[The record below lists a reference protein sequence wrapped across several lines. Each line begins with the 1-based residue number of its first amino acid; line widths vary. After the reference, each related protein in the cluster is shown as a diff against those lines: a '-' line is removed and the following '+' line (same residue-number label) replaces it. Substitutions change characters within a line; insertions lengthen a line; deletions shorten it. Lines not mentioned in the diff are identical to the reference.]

1 MWRTLMS
8 IVFIAILVLILH
20 DIGRIIRM
28 QDELMKEQYVMRGE
42 LNAIL
47 DMASLGNSFMP
58 KFSFA
63 DASAF
68 ADANA
73 FANASAFADA
83 FIKEETKDD
92 TTTVEI
98 NETKH

>member
-1 MWRTLMS
+1 MWGTLMT

-20 DIGRIIRM
+20 DIGRITRM
-28 QDELMKEQYVMRGE
+28 QDELMKEHYVMRGE

-68 ADANA
+68 A
-73 FANASAFADA
+73 NASAFADA
-83 FIKEETKDD
+83 FTKEETKDD

-98 NETKH
+98 NEIKH